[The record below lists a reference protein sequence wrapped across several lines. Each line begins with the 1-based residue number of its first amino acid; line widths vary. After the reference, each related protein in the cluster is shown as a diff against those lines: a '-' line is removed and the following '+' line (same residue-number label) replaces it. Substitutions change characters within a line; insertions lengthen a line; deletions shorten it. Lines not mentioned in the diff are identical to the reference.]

1 VTDVAPP
8 GDDSE
13 TRMARPSALTLE
25 VQYVE
30 PDATAVSERWLRYRM
45 PGQPPDETGRRRE
58 DVATAWWR

>member
-1 VTDVAPP
+1 
-8 GDDSE
+8 
-13 TRMARPSALTLE
+13 MARPSALTLE